1 MIPTVAVPKVFLRG
15 NRWYVRV
22 QVPVAMKTDIG
33 RVEYWVPLH
42 TSDRTVALQPAA
54 DATLNK
60 RHETEKTTLLDV
72 RLLTGHRDKPRK
84 TGLARGWK
92 SFLTNELFSTR

>member
-1 MIPTVAVPKVFLRG
+1 
-15 NRWYVRV
+15 
-22 QVPVAMKTDIG
+22 MKTDIG

-42 TSDRTVALQPAA
+42 TSDRTVALQRAA

-84 TGLARGWK
+84 TGLVRGWK
-92 SFLTNELFSTR
+92 SFLTNQTCATR